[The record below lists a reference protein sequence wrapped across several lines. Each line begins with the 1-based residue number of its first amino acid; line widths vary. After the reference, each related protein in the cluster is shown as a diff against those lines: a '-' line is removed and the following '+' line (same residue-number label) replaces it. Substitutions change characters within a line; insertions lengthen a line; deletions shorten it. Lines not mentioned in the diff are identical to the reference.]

1 MTDSTD
7 PGEAP
12 DPTDIPTGPI
22 RHDRLEDARFA
33 VATWIVEAGLRDL
46 GPEALVTGTARRMRE
61 EGLPLDRFQ
70 VAFRLLHPLFDGM
83 SLTWTERDG
92 LQTSYNTGRRRPT
105 PVFLQSPYYY
115 MLSNGL
121 SELRVRLDGNEP
133 QPFPIFE
140 ELRQD
145 GLRDYLALATGFG
158 HQNGSPNLDQAHA
171 PTIGFDSDGVL
182 SSFATRKERLAPEE
196 EYAFRWLMRPLAL
209 ALRVSING
217 HIARTAL
224 ETYHGSLVGE
234 RILGGTILRGSGER
248 LSTAIWYC
256 DMRNSTGLADNL
268 PLDRF
273 LQVLDTYFECTAGAV
288 KDMGGQVLDILGDA
302 VLGIFPVLGEVAPQ
316 SACRQA
322 LDAAEE
328 AQARLKRLAASGRPG
343 ADRIAFG
350 IGLHYG
356 DVIFGNVGTPDR
368 LKFTL
373 VGRAVIEAARTAELT
388 KAMRRPILVTDAMA
402 RQLGGH
408 GLEDIGVHQLRGL
421 PVGHRLYAAG
431 PAASAAVG

>member
-1 MTDSTD
+1 MSDTQAGGDR
-7 PGEAP
+7 
-12 DPTDIPTGPI
+12 DPTNIAPAPI
-22 RHDRLEDARFA
+22 RHDRLEDARLT
-33 VATWIVEAGLRDL
+33 VAGWIVEAGLRDL
-46 GPEALVTGTARRMRE
+46 GPEALVSGTARRMRE
-61 EGLPLDRFQ
+61 AGLPIDRFQ
-70 VAFRLLHPLFDGM
+70 VSFRLLHPLFDGM
-83 SLTWTERDG
+83 SLTWTERDD

-105 PVFLQSPYYY
+105 DVFLRSPYYH
-115 MLSNGL
+115 MLANGL
-121 SELRVRLDGNEP
+121 SELRARLDGNEP
-133 QPFPIFE
+133 QPFPVFE
-140 ELRQD
+140 ELRQE

-158 HQNGSPNLDQAHA
+158 HATSGEGDVA
-171 PTIGFDSDGVL
+171 PTVSLEGDGVL
-182 SSFATRKERLAPEE
+182 SSFATRKESLAPEE

-217 HIARTAL
+217 YIARTAL

-268 PLDRF
+268 PLDQF
-273 LQVLDTYFECTAGAV
+273 LAVLDAYFECTAGAV

-316 SACRQA
+316 GACRQA
-322 LDAAEE
+322 LDTAQE
-328 AQARLKRLAASGRPG
+328 AQRRLVALARKGRPG

-373 VGRAVIEAARTAELT
+373 VGRAVIEAARTAEFTKVLT
-388 KAMRRPILVTDAMA
+388 RPILVTEAMA
-402 RQLGGH
+402 RQLGH
-408 GLEDIGVHQLRGL
+408 HELEDAGIHQLRGL
-421 PVGHRLYAAG
+421 PIGHRLYAPP
-431 PAASAAVG
+431 PAT